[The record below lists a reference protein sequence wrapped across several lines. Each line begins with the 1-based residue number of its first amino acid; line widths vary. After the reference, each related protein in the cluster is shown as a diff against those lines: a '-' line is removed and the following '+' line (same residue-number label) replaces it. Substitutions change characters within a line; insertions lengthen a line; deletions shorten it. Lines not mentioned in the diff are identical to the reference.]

1 MISLLYQMYMIIIF
15 QMIISILI
23 FFFIP
28 LHEKLSGDTPIV
40 VVKCLSGVTENNSQ
54 HFVGGKNMLEAT
66 YIHTYLY

>member
-1 MISLLYQMYMIIIF
+1 
-15 QMIISILI
+15 MIISILI

-54 HFVGGKNMLEAT
+54 HFVGGKNMLEAI